1 MTAVVDIEKGQEL
14 FFDYGPLYTP
24 AITWGQGD

>member
-1 MTAVVDIEKGQEL
+1 MTAIVDIKEGQEL

-24 AITWGQGD
+24 AITWGQG